1 MMIIISLIIS
11 LFCLSIF
18 LFKIPFL
25 PFHSSSPH
33 SSFSSFSPPPPPS
46 SFSPSK
52 SSFSSFPYSSSSSP
66 PPHLLLSPLLLLL
79 ILPFS
84 TPPPPPPPVTP
95 FIYGR
100 FHLRPGLPFSG
111 LRFSVVFARRPEVAA
126 GNPSNLRSG
135 KMPSGSRRIHI
146 WRG

>member
-66 PPHLLLSPLLLLL
+66 PPHLLLSPLLLL